1 MANGNNMLIFVDAA
15 NTSYMNMAANFRGVS
30 HTADDVLE
38 IYFESATGAD
48 AYDKII
54 VAIANEKE
62 NEVMKALAGAL
73 QGNRLPYL
81 VVMDDVAQTYAID
94 NLGTAGAV
102 VTSIT
107 LGAKGSTGVIE
118 NYLPP
123 GDGTGAASETNTK
136 DLELS
141 DSGKTFIVQM
151 HTNTAAFR
159 LPAVAGAAG
168 VKYQFI
174 MSFAS
179 DAEATKDFILST
191 DADAENIMGCGVDAG
206 AIHDTVS
213 TTSVITLDSSAG
225 NVGGG
230 DRLSCI
236 CDGTH
241 WYITEMSALNAGA
254 WVVADNAI

>member
-94 NLGTAGAV
+94 NLGTSGAV
-102 VTSIT
+102 ITSIT
-107 LGAKGSTGVIE
+107 LGAKGSLVPIE
-118 NYLPP
+118 TLTAARVVTNA
-123 GDGTGAASETNTK
+123 DSGTTFICSGAA
-136 DLELS
+136 
-141 DSGKTFIVQM
+141 GKAIT
-151 HTNTAAFR
+151 
-159 LPAVAGAAG
+159 LPAVADVTAGWNCRFIVGQAFATTDWIITATAA
-168 VKYQFI
+168 I
-174 MSFAS
+174 M
-179 DAEATKDFILST
+179 
-191 DADAENIMGCGVDAG
+191 
-206 AIHDTVS
+206 
-213 TTSVITLDSSAG
+213 
-225 NVGGG
+225 VGGVNELTDSVGPSTIAGTTINIELGAETIG
-230 DRLSCI
+230 DYVDFV
-236 CDGTH
+236 CDGTKM
-241 WYITEMSALNAGA
+241 YFRAQTKLDGGMTPA
-254 WVVADNAI
+254 

>member
-94 NLGTAGAV
+94 NLGTSGAV
-102 VTSIT
+102 ITSIT
-107 LGAKGSTGVIE
+107 LGAKGSLVPIE
-118 NYLPP
+118 TLTAARVVVNA
-123 GDGTGAASETNTK
+123 DSGTTFICSGAA
-136 DLELS
+136 
-141 DSGKTFIVQM
+141 GKAIT
-151 HTNTAAFR
+151 
-159 LPAVAGAAG
+159 LPAVADVTAGWNCRFIVGQAFATTDWIITATAA
-168 VKYQFI
+168 I
-174 MSFAS
+174 M
-179 DAEATKDFILST
+179 
-191 DADAENIMGCGVDAG
+191 
-206 AIHDTVS
+206 
-213 TTSVITLDSSAG
+213 
-225 NVGGG
+225 VGGVNELTDSVGPSTIAGTTINIELGAETIG
-230 DRLSCI
+230 DYVDFV
-236 CDGTH
+236 CDGTKM
-241 WYITEMSALNAGA
+241 YFRAQTKLDGGMTPA
-254 WVVADNAI
+254 

>member
-94 NLGTAGAV
+94 NLGTSGAV
-102 VTSIT
+102 ITSIT
-107 LGAKGSTGVIE
+107 LGAKGSLVPIE
-118 NYLPP
+118 TLTAARVVVNA
-123 GDGTGAASETNTK
+123 DSGTTFICSGAA
-136 DLELS
+136 
-141 DSGKTFIVQM
+141 GKAIT
-151 HTNTAAFR
+151 
-159 LPAVAGAAG
+159 LPAVADVTAGWNCRFIVGQAFATTDWIITATAA
-168 VKYQFI
+168 I
-174 MSFAS
+174 M
-179 DAEATKDFILST
+179 
-191 DADAENIMGCGVDAG
+191 
-206 AIHDTVS
+206 
-213 TTSVITLDSSAG
+213 
-225 NVGGG
+225 VGGVNELTDSVGPSTIAGTTINIELGAETIG
-230 DRLSCI
+230 DYI
-236 CDGTH
+236 DFVCDGTKM
-241 WYITEMSALNAGA
+241 YFRAQTKLDGGMTPA
-254 WVVADNAI
+254 